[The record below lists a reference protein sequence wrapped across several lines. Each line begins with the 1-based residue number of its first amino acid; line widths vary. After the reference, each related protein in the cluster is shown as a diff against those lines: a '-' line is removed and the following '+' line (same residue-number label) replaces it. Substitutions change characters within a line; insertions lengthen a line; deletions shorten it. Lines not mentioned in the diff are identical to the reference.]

1 MTNYDFTVVIEPDEG
16 GYHAYVPALQGC
28 HTWGATL
35 DEARENIIEA
45 ASLHIEAML
54 EDGEPVP
61 SEPEPVLVT
70 RMPIP
75 VAA

>member
-1 MTNYDFTVVIEPDEG
+1 MTNYNFTVVIEPDEG
-16 GYHAYVPALQGC
+16 GYHAYVPGLPGC

-35 DEARENIIEA
+35 DEARVNITEA
-45 ASLHIEAML
+45 AALHIEAMID
-54 EDGEPVP
+54 DGEPVP
-61 SEPEPVLVT
+61 SEPDPVFVT